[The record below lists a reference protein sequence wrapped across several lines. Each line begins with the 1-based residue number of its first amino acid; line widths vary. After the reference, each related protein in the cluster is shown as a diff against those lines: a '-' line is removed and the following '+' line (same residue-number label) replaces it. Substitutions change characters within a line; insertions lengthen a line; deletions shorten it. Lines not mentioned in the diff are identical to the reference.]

1 MILSMRSRARSGASV
16 VEFALVGPLFFLIVL
31 GLVEVG
37 RAFMVQHLLTDAARH
52 GCRFAAIIEGTTTQT
67 IKDTVTTYLAGFG
80 IDAETVTVTINDGS
94 GNVTEAQNVPAYSE
108 MTVTA
113 SIPAS
118 SITWLP
124 TGVTIWL
131 PGIGTV
137 PVSMGGTLSGQF
149 TMRRE

>member
-1 MILSMRSRARSGASV
+1 MIISMRSRVRSGASV
-16 VEFALVGPLFFLIVL
+16 VEFALVAPIFFLIVL
-31 GLVEVG
+31 GLIEVG
-37 RAFMVQHLLTDAARH
+37 RAFMVTHLLTDAARH
-52 GCRFAAIIEGTTTQT
+52 GCRYAAIIEGTSTQT
-67 IKDTVTTYLAGFG
+67 IKDTVTTYLSEFG

-118 SITWLP
+118 TVTWLP
-124 TGVTIWL
+124 TGVQIWL
-131 PGIGTV
+131 PGLGYC
-137 PVSMGGTLSGQF
+137 PVSMSGNLSGQF